1 MEEEERLLH
10 SMLADMDV
18 RSSQSRSPRKRPL
31 SGRLE
36 EEAGPPEKQAKPNAF
51 DMLQQGSTQQ
61 AQAEKRAKQAEQAER
76 GKARANCGKSY
87 YCSHV
92 YEVLRLVTVFD
103 PSIAAEKLTADWV
116 AECQ

>member
-1 MEEEERLLH
+1 
-10 SMLADMDV
+10 
-18 RSSQSRSPRKRPL
+18 
-31 SGRLE
+31 
-36 EEAGPPEKQAKPNAF
+36 
-51 DMLQQGSTQQ
+51 MLQQGSTQQ